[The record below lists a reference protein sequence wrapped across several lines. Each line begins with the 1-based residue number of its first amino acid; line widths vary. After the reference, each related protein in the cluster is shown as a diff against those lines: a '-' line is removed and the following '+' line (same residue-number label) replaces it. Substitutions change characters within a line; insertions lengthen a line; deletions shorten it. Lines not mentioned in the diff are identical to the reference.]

1 MEELVWRK
9 NEERCER
16 SYRPMPKECIPQP
29 KKQQAPVGEQRQS
42 EQYEKRL
49 APSEQQRLA
58 PSEHRTLAQ
67 EPIPD
72 NGFRQISNKREEANS
87 KINDRYLIGQATQNP
102 FMASNN
108 YINDIEVQMNFLTPQ
123 RSNNL

>member
-16 SYRPMPKECIPQP
+16 SYRPVPEPKKQEVPKEC
-29 KKQQAPVGEQRQS
+29 
-42 EQYEKRL
+42 EKRL
-49 APSEQQRLA
+49 APAQEQRTA
-58 PSEHRTLAQ
+58 PIEHRTLAQ

-72 NGFRQISNKREEANS
+72 NGFRQISNKRDEANS

-123 RSNNL
+123 RSNNNL